1 MSEEKWF
8 SAGFDGRE
16 QSELLVRVWTPGDGV
31 SCAHSAYQKRE
42 PCGPPVAVVENVE
55 FKFGAGGYRPEYG
68 VRRRTQRT
76 VCAEHL
82 AGRIVK
88 LSGGGT
94 QGARSLAI
102 NDATKKA
109 TEELV
114 AKHWKQYQGLY
125 RKHLE
130 SARDELLGSIP
141 DPLKTLICEA
151 MDAVEGEVAGA

>member
-8 SAGFDGRE
+8 SAGFGGRE
-16 QSELLVRVWTPGDGV
+16 ESELLVRVWNPGDGV

-42 PCGPPVAVVENVE
+42 PCGPPAAVVENVE
-55 FKFGAGGYRPEYG
+55 FKFVAGGYRSEYG

-88 LSGGGT
+88 LQSGDT
-94 QGARSLAI
+94 QGARCRAI
-102 NDATKKA
+102 NDATKRA

-114 AKHWKQYQGLY
+114 AKHWKRYQGLY
-125 RKHLE
+125 RKHLD

-141 DPLKTLICEA
+141 DPLKTLIRDA
-151 MDAVEGEVAGA
+151 MDTVEGEVAGA